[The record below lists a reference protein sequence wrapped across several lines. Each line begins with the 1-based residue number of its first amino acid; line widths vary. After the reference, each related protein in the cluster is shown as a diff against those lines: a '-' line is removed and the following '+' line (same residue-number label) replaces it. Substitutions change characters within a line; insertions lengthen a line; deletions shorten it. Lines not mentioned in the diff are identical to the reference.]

1 MSIYGNPVMMG
12 GSGGSGG
19 STNVLSG
26 TTAPTAAQGNNGTMY
41 LQYSDAGLKNATGQY
56 INTGYSGK
64 DNSRYV
70 IDFMLSEGQTI
81 KYPTPFGARSAPS
94 AVNNASYL
102 HLGNGSNYTSGYVA
116 WGNYQETTSL
126 GASAIIGKRTII
138 ELSKSAY
145 AYTVDGQ
152 RTEIPITGGTVT
164 DTTPIGIFSAICNGS
179 LLQDVGI
186 SGMVLY
192 SFAIYE
198 SDTLVHRYVPALD
211 SNDVACVYDEVTSQ
225 YIYHSGGGTLEYI
238 PEGSISDTYA
248 KVNGTWQELIGTDIN
263 DIDLG
268 GGGGTFNG
276 TLIGTYTD
284 NAQGGIWYNTG
295 HDTTNDS
302 EFVVAYCYQGVI
314 KKIITVSKSDVES
327 PPNGSFINVGAE
339 LNSAGSYIT
348 ASGFSLRITNNIL
361 NVSFNASG
369 SGLYSAKVYSSTN
382 AEAFFAPLFSS

>member
-1 MSIYGNPVMMG
+1 MSIYGNPVMLG
-12 GSGGSGG
+12 GSGGGGGG

-26 TTAPTAAQGNNGTMY
+26 TTAPISAQGNNGAMY

-64 DNSRYV
+64 DNSRYI

-116 WGNYQETTSL
+116 WGNYQKATSL
-126 GASAIIGKRTII
+126 GASAIIGKRITI

-152 RTEIPITGGTVT
+152 RTEVSITGGTIT
-164 DTTPIGIFSAICNGS
+164 DTTPIGIFTALCNS
-179 LLQDVGI
+179 SPLQDIGI

-225 YIYHSGGGTLEYI
+225 YIYHSGGGTLEYT
-238 PEGSISDTYA
+238 PEGSISATYA
-248 KVNGTWQELIGTDIN
+248 KVNGAWQSLIGTDID
-263 DIDLG
+263 DINLG
-268 GGGGTFNG
+268 G
-276 TLIGTYTD
+276 
-284 NAQGGIWYNTG
+284 
-295 HDTTNDS
+295 
-302 EFVVAYCYQGVI
+302 
-314 KKIITVSKSDVES
+314 
-327 PPNGSFINVGAE
+327 
-339 LNSAGSYIT
+339 
-348 ASGFSLRITNNIL
+348 
-361 NVSFNASG
+361 
-369 SGLYSAKVYSSTN
+369 
-382 AEAFFAPLFSS
+382 